1 MAQINGTAYSAA
13 CCPHHLRERTEKASG
28 DEVRRNISER
38 EMYKTQFEKQTF
50 IIQNEMR
57 QCQKSKRVFFLRL
70 GKALNSIKITEWQLS
85 NSIWL

>member
-1 MAQINGTAYSAA
+1 MFMLWHKLMAQPILLLVAHTTYG
-13 CCPHHLRERTEKASG
+13 REKKGSEMASG

-57 QCQKSKRVFFLRL
+57 QCPKGYFS
-70 GKALNSIKITEWQLS
+70 
-85 NSIWL
+85 